1 MLPYLLASLPTPTLG
16 AVPDLTIDAFLETC
30 GRVLDAPR
38 LATLARAAG
47 APPLR
52 VADPAAPSGAAGAAS
67 SGATPAATPAA
78 TKRPLATAAERA
90 WDELAARVDD
100 AVVRARCARPKR
112 DPEPFLRHPPGLR
125 IEVEE
130 AVARAFAAPHPGLRE
145 RALDELRWRLV
156 DELARTAPD
165 GFAALF
171 ARAVQLR
178 LAWRWAA
185 WDAEAGWRALE
196 AGLRVVDATAGTPP
210 GSAEGRVH
218 DA

>member
-1 MLPYLLASLPTPTLG
+1 MLPYLLASLPTPRLG
-16 AVPDLTIDAFLETC
+16 AVPDLTVDAFLEAC
-30 GRVLDAPR
+30 GRVLDGPR
-38 LATLARAAG
+38 LAALGRAVGVPPAPDPARRAA
-47 APPLR
+47 PPAAELAWAER
-52 VADPAAPSGAAGAAS
+52 VAH
-67 SGATPAATPAA
+67 
-78 TKRPLATAAERA
+78 
-90 WDELAARVDD
+90 VDD
-100 AVVRARCARPKR
+100 AVVRARCARTKR

>member
-1 MLPYLLASLPTPTLG
+1 MLAYLLASLPTPRLG
-16 AVPDLTIDAFLETC
+16 DRPDLTVEAFLEAC

-38 LATLARAAG
+38 SASLARAAG
-47 APPLR
+47 VGTPP
-52 VADPAAPSGAAGAAS
+52 P
-67 SGATPAATPAA
+67 ATPP
-78 TKRPLATAAERA
+78 AAERVWA
-90 WDELAARVDD
+90 ERTAHVDD

-112 DPEPFLRHPPGLR
+112 DPEPYLRHPPGLW

-145 RALDELRWRLV
+145 RALDELRWRLA
-156 DELARTAPD
+156 DELARSAPD

-196 AGLRVVDATAGTPP
+196 AGLRVVDAAAGTPAAGALGP
-210 GSAEGRVH
+210 VP

>member
-1 MLPYLLASLPTPTLG
+1 MLPYLLASLPTPRLG
-16 AVPDLTIDAFLETC
+16 AVPDLTVDAFLEAC
-30 GRVLDAPR
+30 GRVLAGPR
-38 LATLARAAG
+38 LAALGRAVGVPPAPDPAHL
-47 APPLR
+47 APPL
-52 VADPAAPSGAAGAAS
+52 
-67 SGATPAATPAA
+67 
-78 TKRPLATAAERA
+78 AAERA
-90 WDELAARVDD
+90 WGDLAGRVDD
-100 AVVRARCARPKR
+100 AVARARCARQKR
-112 DPEPFLRHPPGLR
+112 DPEPFLLHPAGLR
-125 IEVEE
+125 IDVEE

-156 DELARTAPD
+156 DELARSAPD

-196 AGLRVVDATAGTPP
+196 AGLRVVDVAAGTPAATAF
-210 GSAEGRVH
+210 GQVH